1 MVILYTL
8 LSFMTQIK
16 TLIYLIIIFFPL
28 LCSAVQPHIGH
39 YKMTMGYAN
48 NETGIINIEGKS
60 IYKLERNC
68 NGWDSNEEIAIIF
81 EFNEGNKSTLL
92 SSWSTFE
99 SFSGNAYNFELEEII
114 NDVESEKYFGYAN
127 LFNNYGEAKYFSS
140 SKEEGVRENVV
151 EFPKNIEFPMNHLFS
166 IIENAKKKNKVLQS
180 KVFLGSEIEQ
190 NYKIVTTIIGEEKQ
204 TKIDLEGFKQL
215 NNLYWPI
222 NLGYFDPL
230 NRTGEPEF
238 EIFAKLHE
246 NGVITNL
253 SVDYGDFSIN
263 SEIIKFELVSNSNC

>member
-1 MVILYTL
+1 MK
-8 LSFMTQIK
+8 QIK
-16 TLIYLIIIFFPL
+16 TIIYLITFLYPL
-28 LCSAVQPHIGH
+28 VCLGLQPHIGH
-39 YKMTMGYAN
+39 YKMTMGYSQKD
-48 NETGIINIEGKS
+48 TGILNIEGKS
-60 IYKLERNC
+60 IYKLEKNC
-68 NGWDSNEEIAIIF
+68 SGWDSTEELAIIF

-92 SSWSTFE
+92 STWTTFE
-99 SFSGNAYNFELEEII
+99 TFSGNAYNFELAEKI
-114 NDVESEKYFGYAN
+114 NDVNSENYYGFAN
-127 LFNNYGEAKYFSS
+127 LSMNDSEAKYFSTNS
-140 SKEEGVRENVV
+140 DGSIIENTI
-151 EFPKNIEFPMNHLFS
+151 EIKHGIEFPIKHLAN
-166 IIENAKKKNKVLQS
+166 IIQNAKKKNKVYQS

-190 NYKIVTTIIGEEKQ
+190 NYKIVTAIIGEEKQ
-204 TKIDLEGFKQL
+204 SNLKFEGSQEL

-230 NRTGEPEF
+230 NKTGEPEF